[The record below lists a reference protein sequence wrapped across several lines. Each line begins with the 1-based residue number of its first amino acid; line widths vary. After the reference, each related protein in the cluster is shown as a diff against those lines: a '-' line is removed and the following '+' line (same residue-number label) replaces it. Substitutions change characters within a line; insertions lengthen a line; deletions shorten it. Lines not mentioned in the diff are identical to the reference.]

1 MGVLDYCW
9 NFGLVVGALSA
20 GLRALIGELDRRDL
34 EHDRLSLA
42 VTRLSLANT
51 DFQRYAELVEEKS
64 KQGERRRISREI
76 HDTVGYALTNI
87 RMMMEAATR
96 VADKGSQEVK
106 PLLAQAR
113 AQAETGLAETR
124 AALRALRS
132 LGETALSGLRA
143 FQHVTR
149 AFSDATGVEVDV
161 DYGNL
166 PWVLDPEVDGAIYR
180 LLQESMTNAFRHGG
194 ATHVS
199 VRFSARER
207 EIEVM
212 VRDNGRGA
220 EEVEEG
226 IGLAG
231 MRERV
236 ERLGGRLSA
245 RNITGGFE
253 VLACLP
259 REVPYQAH

>member
-1 MGVLDYCW
+1 LYS
-9 NFGLVVGALSA
+9 LVVGVLSA
-20 GLRALIGELDRRDL
+20 GLRELIGELERRDQ
-34 EHDRLSLA
+34 EHARLSLA
-42 VTRLSLANT
+42 VARLSSANT

-64 KQGERRRISREI
+64 KQKERRRISREI
-76 HDTVGYALTNI
+76 HDTVGYTLTNI

-96 VADKGSQEVK
+96 LAEKEPQEVK

-113 AQAETGLAETR
+113 AQAESGLAETR

-132 LGETALSGLRA
+132 LGETSLSGVRA
-143 FQHVTR
+143 IQRVTR
-149 AFSDATGVEVDV
+149 AFSEATGVEVEV

-166 PWVLDPEVDGAIYR
+166 PWALDPEVDGVLYR

-194 ATHVS
+194 ATRVS
-199 VRFSARER
+199 VRFSARNGQ
-207 EIEVM
+207 IAVL

-236 ERLGGRLSA
+236 EQLGGRLSA
-245 RNITGGFE
+245 RNVTGGFE
-253 VLACLP
+253 VLAWLP
-259 REVPYQAH
+259 REAPHQAD